1 MSTDAYAEYDA
12 AYVLGALS
20 PEDRRDY
27 ESHLATCDDCARAVR
42 ELAGMPGLLAR
53 VPREEVEEPAP
64 EVPLTLLPRL
74 AREVRR
80 DRVRRRWA
88 MGGVGA
94 AAAALL
100 AVAVAGGVAHVGTP
114 STTPAPVGTAM
125 SQVAVTP
132 LHASARLVGVAWG
145 TRIELTCT
153 YDTRYYGNSNVS
165 YALVVVDRTGHAE
178 QVATWAAV
186 PGKVSQVTAASA
198 TRSADIARVE
208 VRTAAGTPVLTL
220 AS

>member
-1 MSTDAYAEYDA
+1 MSTDAFAEYDA

-27 ESHLATCDDCARAVR
+27 EAHVATCDDCARAVR

-53 VPREEVEEPAP
+53 VPREEVESTPP
-64 EVPLTLLPRL
+64 EVPPTLLPRL

-80 DRVRRRWA
+80 DRVRRRWVL
-88 MGGVGA
+88 GGAGA

-100 AVAVAGGVAHVGTP
+100 AVAVAGGVAQVGTP

-125 SQVAVTP
+125 SQVAATP

-153 YDTRYYGNSNVS
+153 YDTRYYGNPNAS

>member
-64 EVPLTLLPRL
+64 EVPPTLLPRL

-88 MGGVGA
+88 VGGVGA

-100 AVAVAGGVAHVGTP
+100 AVAVAGGVAQVGTP

-153 YDTRYYGNSNVS
+153 YDTRYYGSSDVA
-165 YALVVVDRTGHAE
+165 YALVVVDRSGHAE

-198 TRSADIARVE
+198 TRSTDIARVE